1 MVSSWKVLRKETSI
15 NKNSFIMFGFIYRKY
30 KRELNII
37 KTCQNFIYFKLF
49 KECFKINLMT

>member
-37 KTCQNFIYFKLF
+37 KTCQNFIF
-49 KECFKINLMT
+49 FKII